1 MVSLAL
7 FLAASGPLS
16 TRYGFPSGNSLP
28 APIDAS
34 ATVTPV
40 SCEDAFSPPHRAGLW
55 APDLWNLSTPNAE
68 EAQSPFSLGFVPSRC
83 GHELVL
89 TNPRSSAQ
97 HATSDCRRLGGMPRW
112 PPRSCDPGQSSSAD
126 TAVAHAASHRG
137 HSLGSVPRRFMHGQP
152 VEDPYLAACR
162 RVLLETVGVGLYFV
176 MRPRRRAHGMC
187 LLFMLLVWFVIQ
199 QWARVTWLLSIGL
212 GCLSFAFHHPGFVL
226 EIGPYI
232 MRERAQGTP
241 ARHGGWSEPL
251 SPLRIQGAWA
261 TWCLPVV
268 ITSLLV
274 VPLALCVIAYHV
286 TQIIGICAMAVAHY
300 VTQAVGFG
308 ALAVVDSILLVLVRP
323 LVACIN
329 LTASIVTATTCHL
342 VATLAC
348 LVDTLDRRAN
358 LVTGLSEHALTT
370 LVNALHRGH
379 IEKKR
384 HPTPDLASARAP
396 SPSASGSAGP
406 SWSTC
411 APSSSACAPSASAR
425 APSAPAR
432 AALPPPTP
440 SPRMPPPGPL
450 LQQVP
455 PDARNIQWPDEHTE
469 ELLMESPPPRPTPL
483 PPASGSAAPSPSTRA
498 PSPSACL
505 PSSSIWRALQPV
517 TAPTWL
523 KRLMQIHNTWL
534 KRLMQIHS
542 TVVMILG
549 DDDSSAPYIR
559 RATAVYAHIVSAV
572 SAVITARALRL
583 ISRAIWRAEGATL
596 AIGLATACWLR
607 RAHDRLVETACILS
621 GAWLQPGTSSTLFS

>member
-1 MVSLAL
+1 MFCQLWEFLIPTGYVDSCVLLFSGAMVSLAL
-7 FLAASGPLS
+7 FLAAFSPLS

-40 SCEDAFSPPHRAGLW
+40 SCEDAFPPPHRAGLW

-68 EAQSPFSLGFVPSRC
+68 EAQSPFSLGFVDSRC
-83 GHELVL
+83 GHVS
-89 TNPRSSAQ
+89 PFVGSSPQ
-97 HATSDCRRLGGMPRW
+97 HATSDGRW
-112 PPRSCDPGQSSSAD
+112 PAAIQRARPEEPAQGPQLCASCEVELATVVMLSLDSKGYNTPIQSWS
-126 TAVAHAASHRG
+126 
-137 HSLGSVPRRFMHGQP
+137 MHGKPQ
-152 VEDPYLAACR
+152 DSYLAACR

-232 MRERAQGTP
+232 MRERASG
-241 ARHGGWSEPL
+241 ASAGHGGRSEPL

-268 ITSLLV
+268 ITSSLV

-286 TQIIGICAMAVAHY
+286 TQIIGFGALAVAHCA
-300 VTQAVGFG
+300 TQAIGFG
-308 ALAVVDSILLVLVRP
+308 ALAVVDSILLALVRP
-323 LVACIN
+323 LLVCID
-329 LTASIVTATTCHL
+329 LAASIVTATTRHL

-370 LVNALHRGH
+370 LVYALHRGYAGPKKLT
-379 IEKKR
+379 KKR
-384 HPTPDLASARAP
+384 RPTYDMASACAS
-396 SPSASGSAGP
+396 SPSAPGSA
-406 SWSTC
+406 
-411 APSSSACAPSASAR
+411 APSSSACAPPASARVPSASAR
-425 APSAPAR
+425 ASPTPP
-432 AALPPPTP
+432 ALPLPTP
-440 SPRMPPPGPL
+440 SPRVQPPEPL

-505 PSSSIWRALQPV
+505 PSSSLWRARQPV

-523 KRLMQIHNTWL
+523 KRLIRILHRLAMHRR
-534 KRLMQIHS
+534 KR
-542 TVVMILG
+542 TAG
-549 DDDSSAPYIR
+549 GRWR
-559 RATAVYAHIVSAV
+559 RRGIFPRH
-572 SAVITARALRL
+572 
-583 ISRAIWRAEGATL
+583 SRAAGRRGRRRPGRSGWRLGITYDDLLTLEG
-596 AIGLATACWLR
+596 WPHRLR
-607 RAHDRLVETACILS
+607 S
-621 GAWLQPGTSSTLFS
+621 